1 MKILETKRSYRE
13 GEKRKDAPT
22 CGWSAA
28 RRRPVQRS
36 GRYAFTVARNVA
48 LFTADCDLATRL
60 RRYVLTLPASVP
72 KSPHKMYGESIIDY
86 ENQGKSI
93 VDLFHKIDENITSK
107 CQMTSF
113 PVSARSSKEN
123 CLNVFTLHQ
132 ERGKDHRVGKRIRG
146 DGSKN

>member
-13 GEKRKDAPT
+13 GEEGKT
-22 CGWSAA
+22 L
-28 RRRPVQRS
+28 RRAVGALRS
-36 GRYAFTVARNVA
+36 GVLCSGAVTRVFTVARNVA

-72 KSPHKMYGESIIDY
+72 KSPHKMNGESIIDY

-93 VDLFHKIDENITSK
+93 VDLSQNIDENITSK
-107 CQMTSF
+107 CQMSSF

-123 CLNVFTLHQ
+123 YPNVFTLRQ
-132 ERGKDHRVGKRIRG
+132 ERGKDH
-146 DGSKN
+146 

>member
-1 MKILETKRSYRE
+1 MGTKRSYRE
-13 GEKRKDAPT
+13 GEKGKDAPT

-123 CLNVFTLHQ
+123 YPNVFTLRQ
-132 ERGKDHRVGKRIRG
+132 ERGKDH
-146 DGSKN
+146 